1 MSAVKPIIL
10 ALVLCDQIIRE
21 VGTNKLSLIGTFNGI
36 YAASFPINHPSLWVY
51 IAITE
56 GRGTVPCKLRMVS
69 LDNSVVFD
77 LPGKIEFGGPTS
89 VGELVFQ
96 LQQLRFE
103 SPGVYSIE
111 FWAADDLLAA
121 RRVNVQISEN
131 PADNTRN
138 AQGLN

>member
-69 LDNSVVFD
+69 MDNSVVFD
-77 LPGKIEFGGPTS
+77 LPGQIEFGGPAT

-103 SPGVYSIE
+103 NPGVYSIE
-111 FWAADDLLAA
+111 FWAGDDLLAS
-121 RRVNVQISEN
+121 RRVNVQMSEQR
-131 PADNTRN
+131 PESTHN
-138 AQGLN
+138 A

>member
-1 MSAVKPIIL
+1 VAVVKPIIL

-21 VGTNKLSLIGTFNGI
+21 AGSNKVSLIGTFNGI
-36 YAASFPINHPSLWVY
+36 FASTFPCTHPSLWVY

-56 GRGTVPCKLRMVS
+56 GRGHVPCKLRMMS
-69 LDNSVVFD
+69 LDTNNYIFD

-103 SPGVYSIE
+103 QPGVYAIE
-111 FWAADDLLAA
+111 FWAGDDLLAS
-121 RRVNVQISEN
+121 RKVNVQKAEN
-131 PADNTRN
+131 RN
-138 AQGLN
+138 EPTKNN